1 MTFIEESLRNFLAMK
16 IGVYL
21 CQCGGNISK
30 VVDLQRVAE
39 SVQNQDNVTVLKE
52 HSNMCSGAGQKLIIE
67 DIQEQQLD
75 RIVIASCSPQFH
87 EKTFK
92 TTLEKAGLNP
102 YVLEMTNFREHCSW
116 THRNDPEIATEKAI
130 DLIRSSIERVRE
142 NYPLEKKKIAMGN
155 RVLVIG
161 GGVAGIQ
168 ASLDLA
174 AAGKAVTLIEQEPT
188 IGGNMAR
195 LSKTFPTEDCAA
207 CIISPKMAEVQD
219 NPNIHLLTHTTVENT
234 SGHRL
239 HFEIQAKRKPRYI
252 KDSIDMDQ
260 CLGCEKC
267 VEACPVS
274 VPNQWEQGITNRKAI
289 YIPAAL
295 AIPYKYLI
303 DEKACLYL
311 QGGNCQKCVDVCP
324 QNAIDF
330 TQEPELIHLITDT
343 VVVATG
349 FDIIDPREKPVF
361 GYKKYKNVVTG
372 LEMERIVDHITEKPP
387 PREVGNRVGFIQC
400 VGSRDEQTGRE
411 YCSRVCCMYAIK
423 LASLL
428 KQARPKTD
436 IYIFYTDIRAFGK
449 GYEEYYKK
457 AQSMGIKFIRGKVA
471 ELEENPENKKILIRA
486 EDTLSRKIIE
496 SEFDLIVLSTG
507 LQLSKSSDKIADSL
521 KLAKSS
527 DGFLQEAHPKFRPV
541 DTLVEGVFLAGTA
554 QGPKDIP
561 DTVAQASAAAS
572 RVIGALAQKEFEV
585 DPILAFVHEDR
596 CDGCGACLALCPKNA
611 IVMNDD
617 NKAQVVEALCVGCGA
632 CISSCPQEALD
643 LHGYTNAQLYAAV
656 RGVLHRK
663 TRDQHRI
670 IVFADDS
677 CTYRLADAV
686 GIRKMS
692 YSGDVRIIRVPSV
705 ARISPNLIIY
715 TFQQGA
721 DGILIG
727 DCPEKSSRFPWSKER
742 TLSNIQ
748 SISSQLQSLG
758 IEENRVMFS
767 EFASGML
774 ASFVEKVNQLADI
787 LVTYES
793 IEAKSIDR

>member
-1 MTFIEESLRNFLAMK
+1 DITI
-16 IGVYL
+16 
-21 CQCGGNISK
+21 
-30 VVDLQRVAE
+30 
-39 SVQNQDNVTVLKE
+39 LKE

-67 DIQEQQLD
+67 DVQSHHLD
-75 RIVIASCSPQFH
+75 RVVIASCSPQFH

-92 TTLEKAGLNP
+92 ATLERAGLNP
-102 YVLEMTNFREHCSW
+102 YVLEMANFREHCSW
-116 THRNDPEIATEKAI
+116 THRSEPEIATEKAI
-130 DLIRSSIERVRE
+130 DLIRSSIEKVRHD
-142 NYPLEKKKIAMGN
+142 YPLEKKKIAMGN

-174 AAGKAVTLIEQEPT
+174 NAGKEVTLVEKEPT
-188 IGGNMAR
+188 IGGNMAM
-195 LSKTFPTEDCAA
+195 LTKTFPTEDCAA

-219 NPNIHLLTHTTVENT
+219 HPNIRLLTNTEIVNTT
-234 SGHRL
+234 GHRL
-239 HFEIQAKRKPRYI
+239 RFEITAQKKPRFI
-252 KDSIDMDQ
+252 KDTIDMDQ

-274 VPNQWEQGITNRKAI
+274 VPNQWEQGITDRKAI

-303 DEKACLYL
+303 DEDACLHL
-311 QGGNCQKCVDVCP
+311 QGQSCRKCADVCP

-330 TQEPELIHLITDT
+330 SQKSETTQFTVDS

-361 GYKKYKNVVTG
+361 GYEKYENVVTG
-372 LEMERIVDHITEKPP
+372 LEMERIVDHISENPP
-387 PREVGNRVGFIQC
+387 PRDVGNRVGFIQC

-428 KQARPKTD
+428 KQARPNTD

-457 AQSMGIKFIRGKVA
+457 SQSMGIKFIRGKVA
-471 ELEENPENKKILIRA
+471 ELEENPENKKIIVHG
-486 EDTLSRKIIE
+486 EDTLSRQIIE
-496 SEFDLIVLSTG
+496 AEFDLMVLSTG
-507 LQLSKSSDKIADSL
+507 IQLSKSSDKIADSL

-527 DGFLQEAHPKFRPV
+527 DGFFQEAHPKFRPV

-561 DTVAQASAAAS
+561 DTVAQASAAAA
-572 RVIGALAQKEFEV
+572 RVIGTLAQKEFEV
-585 DPILAFVHEDR
+585 DPMLAFVHEDL
-596 CDGCGACLALCPKNA
+596 CDGCGACVSKCPKSA
-611 IVMNDD
+611 IQMNSE
-617 NKAQVVEALCVGCGA
+617 NKAYVSEALCVGCGS
-632 CISSCPQEALD
+632 CIASCPHEALD
-643 LHGYTNAQLYAAV
+643 LHGYTNSQLYAAIQ
-656 RGVLHRK
+656 GALAGK
-663 TRDQHRI
+663 TDAQKRI

-677 CTYRLADAV
+677 CTYRVADAV
-686 GIRKMS
+686 GIRKMT
-692 YSGDVRIIRVPSV
+692 YSGDVRIIRIPS
-705 ARISPNLIIY
+705 ASRITDKLIIY

-727 DCPEKSSRFPWSKER
+727 DCPEKSSRFAWSKQQ
-742 TLSNIQ
+742 TLENIKAAQ
-748 SISSQLQSLG
+748 SYLKTIG
-758 IEENRVMFS
+758 IENKRMVFA

-774 ASFVEKVNQLADI
+774 ADFVNRVNQLADVI
-787 LVTYES
+787 KTSETVQVNS
-793 IEAKSIDR
+793 NR

>member
-1 MTFIEESLRNFLAMK
+1 MK

-30 VVDLQRVAE
+30 VVDLQKVAE
-39 SVQNQDNVTVLKE
+39 SVQSQKDVVILKE

-67 DIQEQQLD
+67 DVQQNQLD

-92 TTLEKAGLNP
+92 ATLEKAGLNP
-102 YVLEMTNFREHCSW
+102 YVLEMANFREHCSW
-116 THRNDPEIATEKAI
+116 THRNEPEIATNKAI
-130 DLIRSSIERVRE
+130 DLVRSSIEKVRLD
-142 NYPLEKKKIAMGN
+142 YPLEKKKIAMGN

-174 AAGKAVTLIEQEPT
+174 AAGKEVTLIEKEPS
-188 IGGNMAR
+188 IGGNMAK
-195 LSKTFPTEDCAA
+195 LTKTFPTEDCAA

-219 NPNIHLLTHTTVENT
+219 HPNIRLLTNTTVENT

-239 HFEIQAKRKPRYI
+239 HFEIHARRKPRYI
-252 KDSIDMDQ
+252 KDTIDMDQ

-267 VEACPVS
+267 VEACPIS
-274 VPNQWEQGITNRKAI
+274 VPNQWEQGIMNRKAI

-295 AIPYKYLI
+295 AISYKYLI
-303 DEKACLYL
+303 DEDACLHF
-311 QGGNCQKCVDVCP
+311 QGGDCQKCADVCP
-324 QNAIDF
+324 QDAIDF
-330 TQEPELIHLITDT
+330 SQEPEDIYFTTDT

-361 GYKKYKNVVTG
+361 GYEKYRNVVTG
-372 LEMERIVDHITEKPP
+372 LEMERIVDHIAEKPP

-428 KQARPKTD
+428 KQTRPKTD

-471 ELEENPENKKILIRA
+471 EVEENPDNKKIVIRV

-507 LQLSKSSDKIADSL
+507 LQLSKGSYQIADSL

-585 DPILAFVHEDR
+585 DPILAFVHGDH
-596 CDGCGACLALCPKNA
+596 CDGCGECLAVCPKSA
-611 IVMNDD
+611 IVMNESK
-617 NKAQVVEALCVGCGA
+617 KAQVVEALCVGCGS
-632 CISSCPQEALD
+632 CISICPLEALD

-656 RGVLHRK
+656 AGALERK
-663 TRDQHRI
+663 TDGQRRI

-677 CTYRLADAV
+677 CTYRVADAV
-686 GIRKMS
+686 GIRKMT
-692 YSGDVRIIRVPSV
+692 YSGDVRIIRIPS
-705 ARISPNLIIY
+705 AGRISPKLIV
-715 TFQQGA
+715 FAFEKGA

-727 DCPEKSSRFPWSKER
+727 DCPEKNSRYPWSKQKIEE
-742 TLSNIQ
+742 TIQ
-748 SISSQLQSLG
+748 SVGIQLRGMG
-758 IEENRVMFS
+758 IEENRVVFS

-774 ASFVEKVNQLADI
+774 TTFVEKVNQLAEI
-787 LVTYES
+787 L
-793 IEAKSIDR
+793 AKYKPVEINQTKHQEN

>member
-1 MTFIEESLRNFLAMK
+1 MK

-30 VVDLQRVAE
+30 VVDLQKVTEAIRD
-39 SVQNQDNVTVLKE
+39 QDNIAVLRE

-67 DIQEQQLD
+67 DVQEHRLD
-75 RIVIASCSPQFH
+75 RVVIASCSPQFH

-92 TTLEKAGLNP
+92 ATLEKAGLNP
-102 YVLEMTNFREHCSW
+102 YVLEMANFREHCSW
-116 THRNDPEIATEKAI
+116 THRNDPDVATEKAI
-130 DLIRSSIERVRE
+130 DLLLASLAKVRH
-142 NYPLEKKKIAMGN
+142 NYPLDKKKIAMGN

-174 AAGKAVTLIEQEPT
+174 AAGKEVTLIEKDAS

-195 LSKTFPTEDCAA
+195 LTKTFPTEDCAA
-207 CIISPKMAEVQD
+207 CIISPKMAEVQEH
-219 NPNIHLLTHTTVENT
+219 PGIRLLTSTTVENVA
-234 SGHRL
+234 GHRL
-239 HFEIQAKRKPRYI
+239 HFEIHARQHPRYI

-267 VEACPVS
+267 TAACPVT
-274 VPNQWEQGITNRKAI
+274 VPNQWEQGILNRKAI

-303 DEKACLYL
+303 DSDACLFFN
-311 QGGNCQKCVDVCP
+311 GGDCHRCAEVCP
-324 QNAIDF
+324 QEAIDF
-330 TQEPELIHLITDT
+330 SQQPKDIHFTVDT
-343 VVVATG
+343 IIVATG
-349 FDIIDPREKPVF
+349 YDIIDPREKPVF
-361 GYKKYKNVVTG
+361 GYGKYRNVVTG
-372 LEMERIVDHITEKPP
+372 LEMERIVDHITENPP
-387 PREVGNRVGFIQC
+387 PREVGKRVGFIQC

-449 GYEEYYKK
+449 GYEEYYKRS
-457 AQSMGIKFIRGKVA
+457 QTMGVKFVRGKVA
-471 ELEENPENKKILIRA
+471 ELSENPVNKKLVIHV

-496 SEFDLIVLSTG
+496 AEFDLIVLSTG
-507 LQLSKSSDKIADSL
+507 IQLSKASEKIADLL
-521 KLAKSS
+521 KLSRSS
-527 DGFLQEAHPKFRPV
+527 DGFFQEAHPKFRPV

-585 DPILAFVHEDR
+585 DPILAFVHSEL
-596 CDGCGACLALCPKNA
+596 CDGCGKCLSACPKNA
-611 IVMNDD
+611 ITINTENRAEVI
-617 NKAQVVEALCVGCGA
+617 AALCVGCGA
-632 CISSCPQEALD
+632 CIASCPTEALD

-656 RGVLHRK
+656 QGALSRK
-663 TRDQHRI
+663 RVSQQRI
-670 IVFADDS
+670 IVFADDA

-692 YSGDVRIIRVPSV
+692 YSADVRIIRIPSA
-705 ARISPNLIIY
+705 ARITPQLILSAI
-715 TFQQGA
+715 QQGA
-721 DGILIG
+721 DGVLIG
-727 DCPEKSSRFPWSKER
+727 DCPEKSSRFPWSR
-742 TLSNIQ
+742 QYIQ
-748 SISSQLQSLG
+748 KSIESATRQLQELG
-758 IEENRVMFS
+758 IKGKRVVFA
-767 EFASGML
+767 EFASGMMT
-774 ASFVEKVNQLADI
+774 AFIEQINQLAEQIADYDS
-787 LVTYES
+787 VVMNPGGGKQE
-793 IEAKSIDR
+793 RG

>member
-1 MTFIEESLRNFLAMK
+1 MR

-30 VVDLQRVAE
+30 VVDLQRVSEALH
-39 SVQNQDNVTVLKE
+39 DLKDITVLKE

-67 DIQEQQLD
+67 DIQAHRLD
-75 RIVIASCSPQFH
+75 RVVIASCSPQFH

-92 TTLEKAGLNP
+92 STLEKAGLNP
-102 YVLEMTNFREHCSW
+102 YVLEMANFREHCSW
-116 THRNDPEIATEKAI
+116 THRSEPEIATEKAI
-130 DLIRSSIERVRE
+130 DLIRSSIEKVRHD
-142 NYPLEKKKIAMGN
+142 YPLEKKKIAMGN

-174 AAGKAVTLIEQEPT
+174 NAGKEVTLVEKEPT
-188 IGGNMAR
+188 IGGNMAM
-195 LSKTFPTEDCAA
+195 LTKTFPTEDCAA

-219 NPNIHLLTHTTVENT
+219 HPNIRLLTNTEIVNTT
-234 SGHRL
+234 GHRL
-239 HFEIQAKRKPRYI
+239 RFEITAQKKPRFI
-252 KDSIDMDQ
+252 KDTIDMDQ

-274 VPNQWEQGITNRKAI
+274 VPNQWEQGITDRKAI

-303 DEKACLYL
+303 DEDACLHL
-311 QGGNCQKCVDVCP
+311 QGQSCRKCADVCP

-330 TQEPELIHLITDT
+330 SQKSETTQFTVDS

-361 GYKKYKNVVTG
+361 GYEKYENVVTG
-372 LEMERIVDHITEKPP
+372 LEMERIVDHISENPP
-387 PREVGNRVGFIQC
+387 PRDVGNRVGFIQC

-428 KQARPKTD
+428 KQARPNTD

-457 AQSMGIKFIRGKVA
+457 SQSMGIKFIRGKVA
-471 ELEENPENKKILIRA
+471 ELEENPENKKIIVHG
-486 EDTLSRKIIE
+486 EDTLSRQIIE
-496 SEFDLIVLSTG
+496 AEFDLMVLSTG
-507 LQLSKSSDKIADSL
+507 IQLSKSSDKIADSL

-527 DGFLQEAHPKFRPV
+527 DGFFQEAHPKFRPV

-561 DTVAQASAAAS
+561 DTVAQASAAAA
-572 RVIGALAQKEFEV
+572 RVIGTLAQKEFEV
-585 DPILAFVHEDR
+585 DPMLAFVHEDL
-596 CDGCGACLALCPKNA
+596 CDGCGACVSKCPKSA
-611 IVMNDD
+611 IQMNSE
-617 NKAQVVEALCVGCGA
+617 NKAYVSEALCVGCGS
-632 CISSCPQEALD
+632 CIASCPHEALD
-643 LHGYTNAQLYAAV
+643 LHGYTNSQLYAAIQ
-656 RGVLHRK
+656 GALAGK
-663 TRDQHRI
+663 TDAQKRI

-677 CTYRLADAV
+677 CTYRVADAV
-686 GIRKMS
+686 GIRKMT
-692 YSGDVRIIRVPSV
+692 YSGDVRIIRIPS
-705 ARISPNLIIY
+705 ASRITDKLIIY

-727 DCPEKSSRFPWSKER
+727 DCPEKSSRFAWSKQQ
-742 TLSNIQ
+742 TLENIKAAQ
-748 SISSQLQSLG
+748 SYLKTIG
-758 IEENRVMFS
+758 IENKRIVFA

-774 ASFVEKVNQLADI
+774 ADFVNRVNQLADVI
-787 LVTYES
+787 KTSETVQVNS
-793 IEAKSIDR
+793 NR

>member
-1 MTFIEESLRNFLAMK
+1 MK

-30 VVDLQRVAE
+30 VVDLQKVAE
-39 SVQNQDNVTVLKE
+39 SVQSQKDVVILKE

-67 DIQEQQLD
+67 DVQQNQLD

-92 TTLEKAGLNP
+92 ATLEKAGLNP
-102 YVLEMTNFREHCSW
+102 YVLEMANFREHCSW
-116 THRNDPEIATEKAI
+116 THRNEPEIATNKAI
-130 DLIRSSIERVRE
+130 DLVRSSIEKVRLD
-142 NYPLEKKKIAMGN
+142 YPLEKKKIAMGN

-174 AAGKAVTLIEQEPT
+174 AAGKEVTLIEKEPS
-188 IGGNMAR
+188 IGGNMAK
-195 LSKTFPTEDCAA
+195 LTKTFPTEDCAA

-219 NPNIHLLTHTTVENT
+219 HPNIRLLTNTTVENT

-239 HFEIQAKRKPRYI
+239 HFEIHARRKPRYI
-252 KDSIDMDQ
+252 KDTIDMDQ

-267 VEACPVS
+267 VEACPIS
-274 VPNQWEQGITNRKAI
+274 VPNQWEQGIMNRKAI

-303 DEKACLYL
+303 DEDACLHF
-311 QGGNCQKCVDVCP
+311 QGGDCQKCADVCP
-324 QNAIDF
+324 QDAIDF
-330 TQEPELIHLITDT
+330 TQEAEDIYFTTDT

-361 GYKKYKNVVTG
+361 GYEKYRNVVTG
-372 LEMERIVDHITEKPP
+372 LEMERIVDHIAEKPP

-428 KQARPKTD
+428 KQTRPKTD

-471 ELEENPENKKILIRA
+471 EVEENPDNKKIVIRV

-507 LQLSKSSDKIADSL
+507 LQLSKGSDQIADSL

-585 DPILAFVHEDR
+585 DPILAFVHEDH
-596 CDGCGACLALCPKNA
+596 CDGCGECLAVCPKSA
-611 IVMNDD
+611 IVMNESK
-617 NKAQVVEALCVGCGA
+617 KAQVVEALCVGCGS
-632 CISSCPQEALD
+632 CISICPLEALD

-656 RGVLHRK
+656 AGALERK
-663 TRDQHRI
+663 TDGQRRI

-677 CTYRLADAV
+677 CTYRVADAV
-686 GIRKMS
+686 GIRKMT
-692 YSGDVRIIRVPSV
+692 YSGDVRIIRIPS
-705 ARISPNLIIY
+705 AGRISPKLIV
-715 TFQQGA
+715 FAFEKGA

-727 DCPEKSSRFPWSKER
+727 DCPEKSSRYPWSKQKIEE
-742 TLSNIQ
+742 TIQ
-748 SISSQLQSLG
+748 SVGIQLRGMG
-758 IEENRVMFS
+758 IEENRVVFS

-774 ASFVEKVNQLADI
+774 TTFVEKVNQLAEI
-787 LVTYES
+787 L
-793 IEAKSIDR
+793 AKYKPVEINQTKHQEN

>member
-1 MTFIEESLRNFLAMK
+1 MK

-30 VVDLQRVAE
+30 VVDLQKVAE
-39 SVQNQDNVTVLKE
+39 SVRGQDDITVLKE

-67 DIQEQQLD
+67 DIQEHGLD
-75 RIVIASCSPQFH
+75 RVVIASCSPQFH

-92 TTLEKAGLNP
+92 STLEKAGLNP
-102 YVLEMTNFREHCSW
+102 YVLEMANFREHCSW
-116 THRNDPEIATEKAI
+116 THRNEPEIATEKAI
-130 DLIRSSIERVRE
+130 DLVRSSIEKARHD
-142 NYPLEKKKIAMGN
+142 YPLEKKKIAMGN

-174 AAGKAVTLIEQEPT
+174 AAGKEVTLIEKEPT
-188 IGGNMAR
+188 IGGNMAM
-195 LSKTFPTEDCAA
+195 LTKTFPTEDCAA

-219 NPNIHLLTHTTVENT
+219 HPNIRLLTNTTVENT

-239 HFEIQAKRKPRYI
+239 HFEIYARRRPRYI
-252 KDSIDMDQ
+252 KDTIDMDQ

-267 VEACPVS
+267 VAACPVS
-274 VPNQWEQGITNRKAI
+274 VPNRWEQGILDRKAI

-303 DEKACLYL
+303 DDEACLHFK
-311 QGGNCQKCVDVCP
+311 GGECQKCAEICP
-324 QNAIDF
+324 QQAIDF
-330 TQEPELIHLITDT
+330 SQKPEDIHFT
-343 VVVATG
+343 VDAIVVATG

-361 GYKKYKNVVTG
+361 GYEKYRNVVTG
-372 LEMERIVDHITEKPP
+372 LEMERIVDHIGENPP

-428 KQARPKTD
+428 KQARPQTD

-449 GYEEYYKK
+449 GYEEYYKRS
-457 AQSMGIKFIRGKVA
+457 QSMGIKFIRGKVA
-471 ELEENPENKKILIRA
+471 ELEENPENGKILIHG

-507 LQLSKSSDKIADSL
+507 IQLSKSSDKIADSL

-585 DPILAFVHEDR
+585 DPILAFVHEDL
-596 CDGCGACLALCPKNA
+596 CDGCGECLNVCPKNA
-611 IVMNDD
+611 IVMQD
-617 NKAQVVEALCVGCGA
+617 NKKAQVIEALCVGCGA
-632 CISSCPQEALD
+632 CIAGCPQEALD

-656 RGVLHRK
+656 RGALHRK
-663 TRDQHRI
+663 PAGQRRI

-692 YSGDVRIIRVPSV
+692 YSGDVRIIRVPSA
-705 ARISPNLIIY
+705 ARISPKLITY

-742 TLSNIQ
+742 ILENIEKVN
-748 SISSQLQSLG
+748 SQLQSMG
-758 IEENRVMFS
+758 IEGDRVVFS

-774 ASFVEKVNQLADI
+774 AAFVEKINQLAEK
-787 LVTYES
+787 LAKYEPV
-793 IEAKSIDR
+793 EAETNNR

>member
-1 MTFIEESLRNFLAMK
+1 MK

-30 VVDLQRVAE
+30 VVDLQKVSEALHDLDDIT
-39 SVQNQDNVTVLKE
+39 VQQE

-67 DIQEQQLD
+67 DVQTHQLD

-92 TTLEKAGLNP
+92 QTLEKAGLNP
-102 YVLEMTNFREHCSW
+102 YVLEMANFREHCSW
-116 THRNDPEIATEKAI
+116 THRNEPDIATEKAI
-130 DLIRSSIERVRE
+130 DLIMSSIEKVRHD
-142 NYPLEKKKIAMGN
+142 YALEKKKISMGE

-174 AAGKAVTLIEQEPT
+174 NAGKEVTLVEKEPT
-188 IGGNMAR
+188 IGGNMAM
-195 LSKTFPTEDCAA
+195 LTKTFPTEDCAA

-219 NPNIHLLTHTTVENT
+219 HPNIRLLTNTTIENT
-234 SGHRL
+234 AGHRL
-239 HFEIQAKRKPRYI
+239 RFEITAKKNPRYI

-267 VEACPVS
+267 VESCPVS
-274 VPNQWEQGITNRKAI
+274 VPNQWEQGITDRKAI

-303 DEKACLYL
+303 DESACLHL
-311 QGGNCQKCVDVCP
+311 QGQDCQKCADVCP

-330 TQEPELIHLITDT
+330 SQQSEIEQFTVDT

-349 FDIIDPREKPVF
+349 YDIIDPREKPVF
-361 GYKKYKNVVTG
+361 GYDKFENVVTG
-372 LEMERIVDHITEKPP
+372 LEMERIVDHINEKPP
-387 PREVGNRVGFIQC
+387 PRDVGNRVGFIQC

-428 KQARPKTD
+428 KQTRPGTD

-457 AQSMGIKFIRGKVA
+457 AQTMGIKFVRGKVA
-471 ELEENPENKKILIRA
+471 ELEENPDNKKIIIHG

-496 SEFDLIVLSTG
+496 AEFDLIVLSTG
-507 LQLSKSSDKIADSL
+507 IQLSKSSEKIADSL

-527 DGFLQEAHPKFRPV
+527 DGFFQEAHPKFRPV

-572 RVIGALAQKEFEV
+572 RVIGTLAQKEFEV
-585 DPILAFVHEDR
+585 DPILAFVHEDL
-596 CDGCGACLALCPKNA
+596 CDGCGLCVPECPKNA
-611 IVMNDD
+611 IQMSDN
-617 NKAQVVEALCVGCGA
+617 NKAYVDEALCVGCGS
-632 CISSCPQEALD
+632 CIASCPHEALD
-643 LHGYTNAQLYAAV
+643 LHGYSNVQLYAAV
-656 RGVLHRK
+656 QGALARK
-663 TRDQHRI
+663 VDGQKRI
-670 IVFADDS
+670 VVFADDA
-677 CTYRLADAV
+677 CTYRVADAV

-692 YSGDVRIIRVPSV
+692 YSGDVRVIRIPSA
-705 ARISPNLIIY
+705 ARVTGNLIVHA
-715 TFQQGA
+715 FQHGA

-727 DCPEKSSRFPWSKER
+727 DCPEKSSRFAWSNQQ
-742 TLSNIQ
+742 TLKNIQ
-748 SISSQLQSLG
+748 SAYSRLKELG
-758 IEENRVMFS
+758 INETQIVFS

-774 ASFVEKVNQLADI
+774 SDFVSKVNQLAEVI
-787 LVTYES
+787 KTSKPVQIGSTQ
-793 IEAKSIDR
+793 